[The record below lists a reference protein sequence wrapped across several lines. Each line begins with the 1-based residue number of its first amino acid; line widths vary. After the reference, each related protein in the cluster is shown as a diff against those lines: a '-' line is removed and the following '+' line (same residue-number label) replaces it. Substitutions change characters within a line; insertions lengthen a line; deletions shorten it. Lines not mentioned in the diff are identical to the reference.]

1 MTVHPLPSGTIG
13 ELLILGFRGPRVP
26 DWLRTFSQRFG
37 LGGAILFDFD
47 WQTGTYERNIHSP
60 AQVAELCAELADL
73 QSPPLVYVDQ
83 EGGRVRRLKEK
94 LGFAPLPSAHDLA
107 QMPRRNALELLRDSM
122 DELARLGIHVNLAPV
137 IDLNVNPDN
146 PDIGRNLRS
155 YSAEPR
161 VVREMALLVNQAAR
175 EAGLGLC
182 LKHFPG
188 IGGATVDSHEATM
201 VLDGTLRDD
210 QLALFYE
217 LGREVEGGAILVS
230 HGIVPQWN
238 SQLPACLAA
247 EAVARIREHL
257 PDALLISDDLQMQG
271 MQRRFTTAQAL
282 PKALSAGMDV
292 LILGNNAINQED
304 QSEVLAEELEAAVRR
319 DSALAARVRE
329 ALGRVAA
336 RKARFIGLRQRFGRA
351 GTGRG

>member
-13 ELLILGFRGPRVP
+13 ELLILGFQGPRVP

-37 LGGAILFDFD
+37 LGGAILFDYD
-47 WQTGTYERNIHSP
+47 WQTGAYERNVRSP

-73 QSPPLVYVDQ
+73 PSPPLVYVDQ
-83 EGGRVRRLKEK
+83 EGGRVRRLKDK
-94 LGFAPLPSAHDLA
+94 LGFAPLPSARDLA
-107 QMPRRNALELLRDSM
+107 QLPRSKALALLRESM
-122 DELARLGIHVNLAPV
+122 AELARLGIHMNLAPV

-146 PDIGRNLRS
+146 PDIGGNDRS

-161 VVREMALLVNQAAR
+161 VVREMARLVNQAAR

-201 VLDGTLRDD
+201 DLGGTLRDD

-230 HGIVPQWN
+230 HGIVPEWN
-238 SQLPACLAA
+238 SQRPACLSP
-247 EAVARIREHL
+247 EAVARIRAHL
-257 PDALLISDDLQMQG
+257 PDALLVSDDLQMQG
-271 MQRRFTTAQAL
+271 LQSRFTTAQAL
-282 PKALSAGMDV
+282 PLAVSAGMDV
-292 LILGNNAINQED
+292 LILGNNALNQEA
-304 QSEVLAEELEAAVRR
+304 QSEVLAEELEAAVRQ
-319 DSALAARVRE
+319 DSALAARVRD

-351 GTGRG
+351 GTGPA